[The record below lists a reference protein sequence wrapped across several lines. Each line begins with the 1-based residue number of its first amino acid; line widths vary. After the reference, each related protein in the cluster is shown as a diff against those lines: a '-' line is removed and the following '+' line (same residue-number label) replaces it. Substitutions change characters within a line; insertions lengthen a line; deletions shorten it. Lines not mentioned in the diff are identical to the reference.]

1 MADAMGLTDA
11 SVDAFIV
18 EVERL
23 LNDINIP
30 RSLSEIGVPADCAGR
45 IAEKAM
51 QDSAAGTNPRT
62 TSPAEME
69 LLVESALVKA
79 R

>member
-1 MADAMGLTDA
+1 MGLTDA
-11 SVDAFIV
+11 SVDAFIL
-18 EVERL
+18 EVERI

-30 RSLSEIGVPADCAGR
+30 RSLNEIGVPADCAGR
-45 IAEKAM
+45 IAKKAM

-62 TSPAEME
+62 TTRAEME
-69 LLVESALVKA
+69 LLIESALAKA